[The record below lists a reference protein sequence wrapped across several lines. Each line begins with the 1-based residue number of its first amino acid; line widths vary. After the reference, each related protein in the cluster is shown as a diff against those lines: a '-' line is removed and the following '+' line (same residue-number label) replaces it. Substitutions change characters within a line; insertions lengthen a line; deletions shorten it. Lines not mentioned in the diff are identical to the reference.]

1 MSDKLILQ
9 AFQTATLLAVK
20 ASIEPALPVQML
32 GRVFE
37 PPDDQKYLQLVFI
50 PNNRTGE
57 TWGKEKTYQG
67 LVRLVLHW
75 PINDEGVYD
84 PIDLIMSVA
93 SYFDKTN
100 TLRNGGLSLKLYE
113 DPNFTGMVEPG
124 SELLFPV
131 SMPYR
136 SFVP

>member
-9 AFQTATLLAVK
+9 AFQTAIPLAVA
-20 ASIEPALPVQML
+20 ASIAPTLPVKML
-32 GRVFE
+32 GRVFNI
-37 PPDDQKYLQLVFI
+37 PDDQKYLEIVFI

-57 TWGKEKTYQG
+57 TWGSEKTYQG

-84 PIDLIMSVA
+84 PMDVILSVG
-93 SYFDKTN
+93 SYFTKTN
-100 TLRNGGLSLKLYE
+100 TLRNGDLAVKLYE

-136 SFVP
+136 SFVT